1 MTNFKTCT
9 YMDPRNIG
17 LGVVYCGVA
26 CNAFLAVNKQPTC
39 QRFFKATTLT
49 PPLTA
54 SQVKAM

>member
-1 MTNFKTCT
+1 
-9 YMDPRNIG
+9 MDPRNIG

-26 CNAFLAVNKQPTC
+26 CYVFLAVNKQPTC

-49 PPLTA
+49 PPLTT